1 MDIILHKKLLA
12 LQYENAALREQ
23 LEQLKETSPES
34 RLRYKEAAP
43 KDLEYQGIVQ
53 GRSVAHGSIARAKGF
68 DIDADR
74 AFAAAAKAA
83 RKALRRRAGLL
94 RADYLDRRD
103 AVRGEGN

>member
-53 GRSVAHGSIARAKGF
+53 GRSVAHGSIARAQGK
-68 DIDADR
+68 DKDANVLFRQADE
-74 AFAAAAKAA
+74 AA
-83 RKALRRRAGLL
+83 RKALRRRSGLL